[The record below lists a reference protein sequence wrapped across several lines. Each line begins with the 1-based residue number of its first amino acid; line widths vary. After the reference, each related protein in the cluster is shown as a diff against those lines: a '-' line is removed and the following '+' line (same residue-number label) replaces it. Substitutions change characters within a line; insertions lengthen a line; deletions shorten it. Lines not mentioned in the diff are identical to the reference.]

1 MTLHKV
7 IKKESTTIV
16 DVRTPAEF
24 YNGHV
29 PGAVNLPLDTIDK
42 HLGMLKGMSKPIVLC
57 CQSGNRSNQ
66 AYNKLKLA
74 GCQEIYDGGAWRD
87 VYIHQM

>member
-1 MTLHKV
+1 MTLHEI

-16 DVRTPAEF
+16 DVRTPSEF

-29 PGAVNLPLDTIDK
+29 PGSVNLPLDTIDK
-42 HLGMLKGMSKPIVLC
+42 HIGILKGMSKPIVLC
-57 CQSGNRSNQ
+57 CRSGNRSNQ
-66 AYNKLKLA
+66 AYNKLKMK
-74 GCQEIYDGGAWRD
+74 GCHEIYDGGSWKE